1 LSVKGEELGHR
12 VRFEGGRREEQE
24 MASEHTEAG
33 KSGGQQPSR
42 AKRPKKTPEEKALEA
57 AAKAEERRKAQ
68 EERARA
74 RAAEKERKA
83 EERRKA
89 QEEKERARAA
99 EKERKAEEKRRA
111 QEEKAR
117 AAAEEKERKRL
128 EKLEQQRKAKEE
140 RARAAAEEKERKRLE
155 KLEQQRKAKE
165 EKERAAAAERARLE
179 AQARDGALFVE
190 ALKRARSDDN
200 QLVALAEV
208 VKHVPANLKTAFTA
222 HWQQALESGALPS
235 GVSSLRVKGAQ
246 SSVRKLL
253 LLSDLSP
260 AVQAS
265 SVKSSSSEGTPT
277 GPSSA
282 SLKERLLT
290 EFDRLNEANGKRY
303 YVTLFDLR
311 KALPDVSRE
320 AFDAAL
326 NDLRRDWVL
335 TLSAAEGLH
344 ETIPAHVIEAGIV
357 EQSRRLVYV
366 ARRES

>member
-1 LSVKGEELGHR
+1 LSVKGEELEHR

-68 EERARA
+68 EERA
-74 RAAEKERKA
+74 
-83 EERRKA
+83 
-89 QEEKERARAA
+89 RARAA

-265 SVKSSSSEGTPT
+265 SVKSSSSEGAPT